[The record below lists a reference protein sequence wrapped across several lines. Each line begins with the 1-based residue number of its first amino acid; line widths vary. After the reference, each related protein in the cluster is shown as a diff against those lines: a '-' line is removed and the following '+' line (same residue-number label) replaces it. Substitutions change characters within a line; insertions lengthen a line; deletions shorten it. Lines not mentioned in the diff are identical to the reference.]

1 MFVSSLAEIGSG
13 KEMDKQKD
21 VGINDIVTF
30 VLINWAPYAKYEL
43 LMFFSLQNYEPDI
56 GSEKDKECV
65 IINYRYNWLKI
76 SNLI

>member
-1 MFVSSLAEIGSG
+1 MFVSSLAEIGPG

-43 LMFFSLQNYEPDI
+43 LMFLSLQNYEPDI

-65 IINYRYNWLKI
+65 IINYNWLKI

>member
-13 KEMDKQKD
+13 KEMDKQKE

-30 VLINWAPYAKYEL
+30 VLINWAPYAKYERL
-43 LMFFSLQNYEPDI
+43 KFFFSLQNYEPDI

-65 IINYRYNWLKI
+65 IINYNWLKI